1 MMFITY
7 LIIGCIFTVGYL
19 MPVAGGIKEIY
30 GDPLDLPT
38 TLGLVLG
45 VVICVLI
52 WPVLL
57 VSYIVNTI

>member
-19 MPVAGGIKEIY
+19 MPSVDCIKEIY
-30 GDPLDLPT
+30 GDPLDLLT
-38 TLGLVLG
+38 VLGLVLG